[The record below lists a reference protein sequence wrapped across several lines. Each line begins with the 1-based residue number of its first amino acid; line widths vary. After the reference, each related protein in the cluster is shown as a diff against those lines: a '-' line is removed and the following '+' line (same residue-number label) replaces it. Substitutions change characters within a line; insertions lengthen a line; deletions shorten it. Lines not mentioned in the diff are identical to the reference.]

1 MQQFQSL
8 QRLLIFYALTL
19 LVMLS
24 IYYFALFHEMKNHS
38 EQQSIDNFHTLQ
50 YEVTERDDLLNPD
63 IKRILEKP
71 IFEDISYQLVFM
83 MPSGQTYIHRHTQPN
98 ERAFAN
104 VTFLSLAHPLLIMAV
119 IVLTRSIIAT

>member
-24 IYYFALFHEMKNHS
+24 IYYFALFHEMKKHS
-38 EQQSIDNFHTLQ
+38 EQHSIDTFHTLQ

-63 IKRILEKP
+63 IKRILEKRVSF
-71 IFEDISYQLVFM
+71 I
-83 MPSGQTYIHRHTQPN
+83 
-98 ERAFAN
+98 
-104 VTFLSLAHPLLIMAV
+104 
-119 IVLTRSIIAT
+119 